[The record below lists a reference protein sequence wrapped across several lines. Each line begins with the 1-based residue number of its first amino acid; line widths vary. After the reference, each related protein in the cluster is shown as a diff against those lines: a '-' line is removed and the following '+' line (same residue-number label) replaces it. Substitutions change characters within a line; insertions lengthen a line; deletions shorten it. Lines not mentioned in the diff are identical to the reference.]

1 MQTHSDTIGKWTNI
15 IRNTNTKFADRK
27 TDTHTQMNK
36 KRGLSSK
43 CNYTFLYSVT
53 SGFKV
58 KILNPIR
65 FEVSQGKTLV
75 TVTAVNLSSKGLEA
89 NSTETE
95 MQ

>member
-1 MQTHSDTIGKWTNI
+1 
-15 IRNTNTKFADRK
+15 
-27 TDTHTQMNK
+27 MNK
-36 KRGLSSK
+36 KKGEGPSAMTHILH
-43 CNYTFLYSVT
+43 SVT

-75 TVTAVNLSSKGLEA
+75 TVTAVNLFSKGLEA